1 MDRLELYLYKSATAT
16 IGQEAE
22 KAPGIGDAVK
32 GFGKN
37 VALTAATMFAPAL
50 AGKGWNA
57 VKGMAATKITEIGN
71 QLPELGKQLSNN
83 PGVGNFM
90 KDLGAAYNN
99 VFKAAPKPVAGGI
112 SMSSAH
118 QRVPGFGA
126 RPISQGAQVAPKNLN
141 IKSVV
146 LQGNQPKPLPPRKP
160 RNMNKA
166 GSLLDLYYGRSLYGT

>member
-32 GFGKN
+32 SFGKN
-37 VALTAATMFAPAL
+37 VALAGATMFAPAL
-50 AGKGWNA
+50 ATKGFNA
-57 VKGMAATKITEIGN
+57 LKGMAATKITEIGN
-71 QLPELGKQLSNN
+71 KLPDLAATAAKS
-83 PGVGNFM
+83 PGVSNFM

-126 RPISQGAQVAPKNLN
+126 RPISQGAQVAPKDLN